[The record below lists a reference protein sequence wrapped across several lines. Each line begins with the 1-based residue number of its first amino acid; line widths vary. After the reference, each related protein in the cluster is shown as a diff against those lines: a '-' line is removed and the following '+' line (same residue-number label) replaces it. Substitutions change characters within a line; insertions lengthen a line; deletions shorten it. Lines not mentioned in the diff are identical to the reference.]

1 MLFWVAVLAG
11 GGFAYLGIKK
21 GFFPMW
27 AITFNILVSV
37 YLSVMLLPVIEAI
50 IPDNGGQAYFYN
62 CALSLLIIGILVFVV
77 LQTIAS
83 NYFSGG
89 FQVSFPVIFNNIVAA
104 ILGFISGYLICCTV
118 LVIISIMPFTS
129 QSSIANK
136 ILGPQN
142 LPAAV
147 TKPVIGACD
156 FIGVASMQV
165 WPDVA
170 QDAVDDFLVQREA
183 RLKQKPRNE
192 EPEYDDTY

>member
-1 MLFWVAVLAG
+1 MLFWVAVIAG
-11 GGFAYLGIKK
+11 AGFAYMGLKK

-27 AITFNILVSV
+27 AISFNILISV
-37 YLSVMLLPVIEAI
+37 YLSVMLLPVIATI

-89 FQVSFPVIFNNIVAA
+89 FQLSFPVIFNNIGAA
-104 ILGFISGYLICCTV
+104 ILGFISGYLLCCTV

-129 QSSIANK
+129 QSPIANK
-136 ILGPQN
+136 ILGPKN

-147 TKPVIGACD
+147 TKPVIGACN
-156 FIGVASMQV
+156 FVGRASLQV

-170 QDAVDDFLVQREA
+170 QGAIDDFLVKRDA
-183 RLKQKPRNE
+183 RLGQKPQKDESEYE
-192 EPEYDDTY
+192 ELY